1 MNKEL
6 HPTVKDLVSAVAGS
20 IARKFKGWVERDDLK
35 QELYLWFI
43 GRQDQYTEQLNEENK
58 EKREHNERRLAYQM
72 RRIAEK
78 YARREKAR
86 KAGYH
91 ITDEVF
97 YDTAT
102 IARLMPSILQS
113 VIEGTVLEQAQD
125 LINDGQP
132 RKQPAPSEGG
142 NLLAIL
148 IDVKKS
154 YLKLEEEDKVILR
167 MRYYDN
173 NTLQEIAQY
182 LEVAVSTAD
191 RRCTSALRR
200 LQDKL
205 GGDTPW
211 A

>member
-1 MNKEL
+1 MSKEL
-6 HPTVKDLVSAVAGS
+6 HPIMADLVPAVANS
-20 IARKFKGWVERDDLK
+20 IARKFKGWVEKADLK
-35 QELYLWFI
+35 QELYLWALN
-43 GRQDQYTEQLNEENK
+43 RQTQYLDQLNEENK
-58 EKREHNERRLAYQM
+58 EKREYSVSRIAFQM

-91 ITDEVF
+91 PSDEIF

-102 IARLMPSILQS
+102 IARLMPHILTS
-113 VIEGTVLEQAQD
+113 VIEGTVLEQAQE

-132 RKQPAPSEGG
+132 RKQSTPAEGG

-154 YLKLEEEDKVILR
+154 YLKLEEDDKVLLR

-173 NTLQEIAQY
+173 NTLQEIAQF
-182 LEVAVSTAD
+182 LECAVSTAD

-200 LQDKL
+200 LQDLL

-211 A
+211 Q

>member
-1 MNKEL
+1 MA
-6 HPTVKDLVSAVAGS
+6 DLVPAVANS
-20 IARKFKGWVERDDLK
+20 IARRFKGWVERDDIK
-35 QELYLWFI
+35 QELYLWAL
-43 GRQDQYTEQLNEENK
+43 GRQSQYLDQLNEENK
-58 EKREHNERRLAYQM
+58 EKREYSVSRIAYQM

-86 KAGYH
+86 KAGYQT
-91 ITDEVF
+91 TDEAF

-102 IARLMPSILQS
+102 IAQLMPHILAS
-113 VIEGTVLEQAQD
+113 VIEGTVLEQAQE

-132 RKQPAPSEGG
+132 RKQSTPAEGG

-148 IDVKKS
+148 IDVKRS
-154 YLKLEEEDKVILR
+154 YLKLEEDDKVLLR

-173 NTLQEIAQY
+173 NTLQEIAQF
-182 LEVAVSTAD
+182 LECAVSTAD

-200 LQDKL
+200 LQDLL

-211 A
+211 Q

>member
-1 MNKEL
+1 MA
-6 HPTVKDLVSAVAGS
+6 DLVPAVANS
-20 IARKFKGWVERDDLK
+20 IARKFKGWIEKADLK
-35 QELYLWFI
+35 QELYLWAL
-43 GRQDQYTEQLNEENK
+43 GRQSQYLDQLNEENK
-58 EKREHNERRLAYQM
+58 EKREYSVSRIAFQM

-91 ITDEVF
+91 PSDEAF

-102 IARLMPSILQS
+102 IAQLMPHILAS
-113 VIEGTVLEQAQD
+113 VIEGTVLEQAQE

-132 RKQPAPSEGG
+132 RKQSTPAEGG

-148 IDVKKS
+148 IDVKRS
-154 YLKLEEEDKVILR
+154 YLKLEEDDKVLLR

-173 NTLQEIAQY
+173 NTLQEIAQF
-182 LEVAVSTAD
+182 LECAVSTAD

-200 LQDKL
+200 LQDLL

-211 A
+211 Q

>member
-1 MNKEL
+1 MTKEL
-6 HPTVKDLVSAVAGS
+6 HPIMADLVPAVANS
-20 IARKFKGWVERDDLK
+20 IARKFKGWIEKADLK
-35 QELYLWFI
+35 QELYLWAL
-43 GRQDQYTEQLNEENK
+43 GRQSQYLDQLNEENK
-58 EKREHNERRLAYQM
+58 EKREYSVSRIAFQM

-91 ITDEVF
+91 PSDEAF

-102 IARLMPSILQS
+102 IAQLMPHILAS
-113 VIEGTVLEQAQD
+113 VIEGTVLEQAQE

-132 RKQPAPSEGG
+132 RKQSTPAEGG

-148 IDVKKS
+148 IDVKRS
-154 YLKLEEEDKVILR
+154 YLKLEEDDKVLLR

-173 NTLQEIAQY
+173 NTLQEIAQF
-182 LEVAVSTAD
+182 LECAVSTAD

-200 LQDKL
+200 LQDLL

-211 A
+211 Q

>member
-1 MNKEL
+1 MTKEL
-6 HPTVKDLVSAVAGS
+6 HPIMADLVPAVANS
-20 IARKFKGWVERDDLK
+20 IARKFKGWIEKADLK
-35 QELYLWFI
+35 QELYLWAL
-43 GRQDQYTEQLNEENK
+43 GRQSQYLDQLNEENK
-58 EKREHNERRLAYQM
+58 EKREYSVSRIAYQM

-91 ITDEVF
+91 PSDEAF

-102 IARLMPSILQS
+102 IAQLMPHILAS
-113 VIEGTVLEQAQD
+113 VIEGTVLEQAQE

-132 RKQPAPSEGG
+132 RKQSTPAEGG

-148 IDVKKS
+148 IDVKRS
-154 YLKLEEEDKVILR
+154 YLKLEEDDKVLLR

-173 NTLQEIAQY
+173 NTLQEIAQF

-200 LQDKL
+200 LQDLL

-211 A
+211 Q

>member
-1 MNKEL
+1 MTKEL
-6 HPTVKDLVSAVAGS
+6 HPILADLVPAVANS
-20 IARKFKGWVERDDLK
+20 IARRFKGWVERDDIK
-35 QELYLWFI
+35 QELYLWVL
-43 GRQDQYTEQLNEENK
+43 GRQSQYLDQLNEENK
-58 EKREHNERRLAYQM
+58 QKREHNVSRLAFQM

-86 KAGYH
+86 KAGYQT
-91 ITDEVF
+91 TDEAF

-102 IARLMPSILQS
+102 IAQLMPHILAS
-113 VIEGTVLEQAQD
+113 VIESTVLEQAQE

-132 RKQPAPSEGG
+132 RKQSTPAEGG

-148 IDVKKS
+148 IDVKRS
-154 YLKLEEEDKVILR
+154 YLKLNEDDKVRLR

-173 NTLQEIAQY
+173 VTLQEIAQY
-182 LEVAVSTAD
+182 LECATSTAD

-200 LQDKL
+200 LQDQL
-205 GGDTPW
+205 GGETPW

>member
-43 GRQDQYTEQLNEENK
+43 GRQDQYTDQLNEENK

-173 NTLQEIAQY
+173 NTLQEISQY

-211 A
+211 S

>member
-1 MNKEL
+1 MA
-6 HPTVKDLVSAVAGS
+6 DLVPAVANS
-20 IARKFKGWVERDDLK
+20 IARRFKGWVEKADLK
-35 QELYLWFI
+35 QELYLWAL
-43 GRQDQYTEQLNEENK
+43 GRQTQYLDQLNEENK
-58 EKREHNERRLAYQM
+58 EKREHNERRIAFQM

-91 ITDEVF
+91 PSDEIF
-97 YDTAT
+97 YDTAI
-102 IARLMPSILQS
+102 IARLMPHILAS
-113 VIEGTVLEQAQD
+113 VIDGTVLEQAQE

-132 RKQPAPSEGG
+132 RKQSTPAEGG
-142 NLLAIL
+142 NLLTIL
-148 IDVKKS
+148 IDVKRS
-154 YLKLEEEDKVILR
+154 YLKLEEDDKVLLR

-173 NTLQEIAQY
+173 NTLQEIAQF

-200 LQDKL
+200 LQDNL

-211 A
+211 Q

>member
-1 MNKEL
+1 MTKEL
-6 HPTVKDLVSAVAGS
+6 HPILADLVPAVANS
-20 IARKFKGWVERDDLK
+20 ITRKFKGWVERDDVK
-35 QELYLWFI
+35 QELYLWVL
-43 GRQDQYTEQLNEENK
+43 GRQSQYLDQLNEENK
-58 EKREHNERRLAYQM
+58 EKREYSVSRLAFQM

-86 KAGYH
+86 KAGYQT
-91 ITDEVF
+91 TDEAF

-102 IARLMPSILQS
+102 IAQLMPHILAS
-113 VIEGTVLEQAQD
+113 VIEGTVLEQAQE

-132 RKQPAPSEGG
+132 RKQSTPAEGG

-148 IDVKKS
+148 IDVKRS
-154 YLKLEEEDKVILR
+154 YLKLNEDDKVLLR

-173 NTLQEIAQY
+173 VTLQEIAQY
-182 LEVAVSTAD
+182 LECATSTAD

-200 LQDKL
+200 LQDQL

-211 A
+211 N

>member
-1 MNKEL
+1 M
-6 HPTVKDLVSAVAGS
+6 VAGS
-20 IARKFKGWVERDDLK
+20 ITRKFNGWVEKDDIK
-35 QELYLWFI
+35 QELYLWALN
-43 GRQDQYTEQLNEENK
+43 RQDQYFDQLNEENK
-58 EKREHNERRLAYQM
+58 ARREHNEARIAFQM
-72 RRIAEK
+72 RRAAER

-86 KAGYH
+86 KAGYQT
-91 ITDEVF
+91 TDEAF

-102 IARLMPSILQS
+102 IAQLMPHILAS
-113 VIEGTVLEQAQD
+113 VIEGTVLEQAQE

-132 RKQPAPSEGG
+132 RKQSTPAEGG

-148 IDVKKS
+148 IDIKRA
-154 YLKLEEEDKVILR
+154 YLKLQADDKVLLR

-173 NTLQEIAQY
+173 ATLQEIAQF
-182 LEVAVSTAD
+182 LECAVSTAD

-200 LQDKL
+200 LQDLL

>member
-1 MNKEL
+1 MTKEL
-6 HPTVKDLVSAVAGS
+6 HPILADLVPAVANS
-20 IARKFKGWVERDDLK
+20 ITRKFKGWVEKDDVK
-35 QELYLWFI
+35 QELYLWVL
-43 GRQDQYTEQLNEENK
+43 GRQSQYLDQLNEENK
-58 EKREHNERRLAYQM
+58 EKREYNVSRLAFQM

-86 KAGYH
+86 KAGYQT
-91 ITDEVF
+91 TDEAF

-102 IARLMPSILQS
+102 IAQLMPHILAS
-113 VIEGTVLEQAQD
+113 VIEGTVLEQAQE

-132 RKQPAPSEGG
+132 RKQSTPAEGG

-148 IDVKKS
+148 IDVKRS
-154 YLKLEEEDKVILR
+154 YLKLNEDDKVLLR

-173 NTLQEIAQY
+173 VTLQEIAQY
-182 LEVAVSTAD
+182 LECATSTAD

-200 LQDKL
+200 LQDQL
-205 GGDTPW
+205 GGETPW

>member
-1 MNKEL
+1 MTKEL
-6 HPTVKDLVSAVAGS
+6 HPILADLVPAVANS
-20 IARKFKGWVERDDLK
+20 ITRKFKGWVERDDVK
-35 QELYLWFI
+35 QELYLWVL
-43 GRQDQYTEQLNEENK
+43 GRQSQYLDQLNEENK
-58 EKREHNERRLAYQM
+58 EKREYSVSRLAFQM

-86 KAGYH
+86 KAGYQT
-91 ITDEVF
+91 TDEAF

-102 IARLMPSILQS
+102 IAQLMPHILAS
-113 VIEGTVLEQAQD
+113 VIEGTVLEQAQE

-132 RKQPAPSEGG
+132 RKQSTPAEGG

-154 YLKLEEEDKVILR
+154 YLKLEEEDKTILR

-173 NTLQEIAQY
+173 NTLQEISQY
-182 LEVAVSTAD
+182 LECAVSTAD

>member
-1 MNKEL
+1 MTREL
-6 HPTVKDLVSAVAGS
+6 HPTIVDLVPVVAGS
-20 IARKFKGWVERDDLK
+20 ITRKFNGWVEKDDIK
-35 QELYLWFI
+35 QELYLWALN
-43 GRQDQYTEQLNEENK
+43 RQDQYFDQLNEENK
-58 EKREHNERRLAYQM
+58 ARREHNEARIAFQM
-72 RRIAEK
+72 RRAAER

-86 KAGYH
+86 KAGYQT
-91 ITDEVF
+91 TDEAF

-102 IARLMPSILQS
+102 IAQLMPHILAS
-113 VIEGTVLEQAQD
+113 VIEGTVLEQAQE

-132 RKQPAPSEGG
+132 RKQSTPAEGG

-148 IDVKKS
+148 IDIKRA
-154 YLKLEEEDKVILR
+154 YLKLQADDKVLLR

-173 NTLQEIAQY
+173 ATLQEIAQF
-182 LEVAVSTAD
+182 LECAVSTAD

-200 LQDKL
+200 LQDLL

>member
-20 IARKFKGWVERDDLK
+20 IARRFKGWVERDDLK

-43 GRQDQYTEQLNEENK
+43 GRQDQYTDQLNEENK

>member
-1 MNKEL
+1 MTKEL
-6 HPTVKDLVSAVAGS
+6 HPILADLVPAVANS
-20 IARKFKGWVERDDLK
+20 ITRKFKGWVERDDVK
-35 QELYLWFI
+35 QELYLWVL
-43 GRQDQYTEQLNEENK
+43 GRQSQYLDQLNEENK
-58 EKREHNERRLAYQM
+58 QKREHNVSRLAFQM

-86 KAGYH
+86 KAGYQT
-91 ITDEVF
+91 TDEAF

-102 IARLMPSILQS
+102 IAQLMPHILAS
-113 VIEGTVLEQAQD
+113 VIEGTVLEQAQE

-132 RKQPAPSEGG
+132 RKQSTPAEGG

-154 YLKLEEEDKVILR
+154 YLKLNEDDKVLLR

-173 NTLQEIAQY
+173 VTLQEIAQY
-182 LEVAVSTAD
+182 LECATSTAD

-200 LQDKL
+200 LQDLL
-205 GGDTPW
+205 GGETPW

>member
-20 IARKFKGWVERDDLK
+20 IARRFKGWVERDDLK

-43 GRQDQYTEQLNEENK
+43 GRQDQYTDQLNEENK

-78 YARREKAR
+78 YARKEKAR

-154 YLKLEEEDKVILR
+154 YLKLEEEDKTILR

-173 NTLQEIAQY
+173 NTLQEISQY
-182 LEVAVSTAD
+182 LECAVSTAD

>member
-1 MNKEL
+1 MTKEL
-6 HPTVKDLVSAVAGS
+6 HPIMADLVPAVANS
-20 IARKFKGWVERDDLK
+20 IARKFKGWVEKADLK
-35 QELYLWFI
+35 QELYLWALN
-43 GRQDQYTEQLNEENK
+43 RQTQYLDQLNEENK
-58 EKREHNERRLAYQM
+58 EKREYSVSRIAFQM

-91 ITDEVF
+91 PSDEAF

-102 IARLMPSILQS
+102 IAQLMPHILAS
-113 VIEGTVLEQAQD
+113 VIEGTVLEQAQE

-132 RKQPAPSEGG
+132 RKQSTPAEGG

-154 YLKLEEEDKVILR
+154 YLKLEEDDKVLLR

-173 NTLQEIAQY
+173 NTLQEIAQF
-182 LEVAVSTAD
+182 LECAVSTAD

-200 LQDKL
+200 LQDLL

-211 A
+211 Q

>member
-43 GRQDQYTEQLNEENK
+43 GRQDQYTDQLNEESK

-154 YLKLEEEDKVILR
+154 YLKLEEEDKTILR

-173 NTLQEIAQY
+173 NTLQEISQY

-211 A
+211 S

>member
-1 MNKEL
+1 MTKEL
-6 HPTVKDLVSAVAGS
+6 HPILTDLVPAVANS
-20 IARKFKGWVERDDLK
+20 IARRFKGWVERDDLK
-35 QELYLWFI
+35 QELYLWAI
-43 GRQDQYTEQLNEENK
+43 GRQGQYLDQLNEENK
-58 EKREHNERRLAYQM
+58 EKREYSVSRLAFQM

-86 KAGYH
+86 KAGYQT
-91 ITDEVF
+91 TDEAF

-102 IARLMPSILQS
+102 IAQLMPHILAS
-113 VIEGTVLEQAQD
+113 VIEGTVLEQAQE

-132 RKQPAPSEGG
+132 RKQSTPAEGG

-148 IDVKKS
+148 IDVKRS
-154 YLKLEEEDKVILR
+154 YLKLNEDDKVLLR

-173 NTLQEIAQY
+173 VTLQEIAQY
-182 LEVAVSTAD
+182 LECATSTAD

-200 LQDKL
+200 LQDQL
-205 GGDTPW
+205 GGETPW

>member
-20 IARKFKGWVERDDLK
+20 IARRFKGWVERDDLK

-43 GRQDQYTEQLNEENK
+43 GRQDQYTDQLNEENK

-78 YARREKAR
+78 YARKEKAR

-173 NTLQEIAQY
+173 NTLQEISQY

>member
-43 GRQDQYTEQLNEENK
+43 GRQDQYTDQLNEENK

>member
-1 MNKEL
+1 MTKEL
-6 HPTVKDLVSAVAGS
+6 HPILADLVPAVANS
-20 IARKFKGWVERDDLK
+20 ITRKFKGWVERDDVK
-35 QELYLWFI
+35 QELYLWVL
-43 GRQDQYTEQLNEENK
+43 GRQSQYLDQLNEENK
-58 EKREHNERRLAYQM
+58 EKREYSVSRLAFQM

-86 KAGYH
+86 KAGYQT
-91 ITDEVF
+91 TDEAF

-102 IARLMPSILQS
+102 IAQLMPHILAS
-113 VIEGTVLEQAQD
+113 VIEGTVLEQAQE

-132 RKQPAPSEGG
+132 RKQSTPAEGG

-148 IDVKKS
+148 IDVKRS
-154 YLKLEEEDKVILR
+154 YLKLNEDDKVLLR

-173 NTLQEIAQY
+173 VTLQEIAQY
-182 LEVAVSTAD
+182 LECATSTAD

-200 LQDKL
+200 LQDQL
-205 GGDTPW
+205 GGETPW

>member
-20 IARKFKGWVERDDLK
+20 IARRFKGWVERDDLK

-43 GRQDQYTEQLNEENK
+43 GRQDQYTDQLNEENK

-78 YARREKAR
+78 YARKEKAR

-154 YLKLEEEDKVILR
+154 YLKLEEEDKTILR

-173 NTLQEIAQY
+173 NTLQEISQY

>member
-1 MNKEL
+1 MSKEL
-6 HPTVKDLVSAVAGS
+6 HPIMADLVPAVANS
-20 IARKFKGWVERDDLK
+20 IARRFKGWVEKADLK
-35 QELYLWFI
+35 QELYLWAL
-43 GRQDQYTEQLNEENK
+43 GRQTQYLDQLNEENK
-58 EKREHNERRLAYQM
+58 EKREHNERRIAFQM

-78 YARREKAR
+78 YARKEKAR

-91 ITDEVF
+91 PSDEAF

-102 IARLMPSILQS
+102 IAQLMPHILAS
-113 VIEGTVLEQAQD
+113 VIEGTVLEQAQE

-132 RKQPAPSEGG
+132 RKQSTPAEGG

-154 YLKLEEEDKVILR
+154 YLKLEEDDRVLLR

-173 NTLQEIAQY
+173 NTLQEIAQF

-200 LQDKL
+200 LQDLL

-211 A
+211 Q

>member
-1 MNKEL
+1 MA
-6 HPTVKDLVSAVAGS
+6 DLVPAVANS
-20 IARKFKGWVERDDLK
+20 IARRFKGWVEKADLK
-35 QELYLWFI
+35 QELYLWAL
-43 GRQDQYTEQLNEENK
+43 GRQTQYLSQLNEENK
-58 EKREHNERRLAYQM
+58 EKREHNERRIAFQM

-91 ITDEVF
+91 PSDEAF

-102 IARLMPSILQS
+102 IAQLMPHILAS
-113 VIEGTVLEQAQD
+113 VVEGTVLEQAQE

-132 RKQPAPSEGG
+132 RKQSTPAEGG

-154 YLKLEEEDKVILR
+154 YLKLEEDDKVILR

-173 NTLQEIAQY
+173 NTLQEIAQF

-200 LQDKL
+200 LQDLL
-205 GGDTPW
+205 GGDSPW
-211 A
+211 Q

>member
-1 MNKEL
+1 MTKEL
-6 HPTVKDLVSAVAGS
+6 HPILADLVPAVANS
-20 IARKFKGWVERDDLK
+20 ITRKFKGWVERDDVK
-35 QELYLWFI
+35 QELYLWVL
-43 GRQDQYTEQLNEENK
+43 GRQSQYLDQLNEENK
-58 EKREHNERRLAYQM
+58 EKREYSVSRLAFQM

-86 KAGYH
+86 KAGYQT
-91 ITDEVF
+91 TDEAF

-102 IARLMPSILQS
+102 IAQLMPHILAS
-113 VIEGTVLEQAQD
+113 VIEGTVLEQAQE

-132 RKQPAPSEGG
+132 RKQSTPAEGG

-148 IDVKKS
+148 IDVKRS
-154 YLKLEEEDKVILR
+154 YLKLQEDDKVLLR

-173 NTLQEIAQY
+173 VTLQEIAQY
-182 LEVAVSTAD
+182 LECATSTAD

-200 LQDKL
+200 LQDQL
-205 GGDTPW
+205 GGETPW

>member
-1 MNKEL
+1 MTKEL
-6 HPTVKDLVSAVAGS
+6 HPILADLVPAVANS
-20 IARKFKGWVERDDLK
+20 ITRKFKGWVERDDVK
-35 QELYLWFI
+35 QELYLWVL
-43 GRQDQYTEQLNEENK
+43 GRQSQYLDQLNEENK
-58 EKREHNERRLAYQM
+58 EKREYSVSRLAFQM

-86 KAGYH
+86 KAGYQT
-91 ITDEVF
+91 TDEAF

-102 IARLMPSILQS
+102 IAQLMPHILAS
-113 VIEGTVLEQAQD
+113 VIEGTVLEQAQE

-132 RKQPAPSEGG
+132 RKQSTPAEGG

-148 IDVKKS
+148 IDVKRS
-154 YLKLEEEDKVILR
+154 YLKLNEDDKVLLR

-173 NTLQEIAQY
+173 VTLQEIAQY
-182 LEVAVSTAD
+182 LECATSTAD

-200 LQDKL
+200 LQDLL

-211 A
+211 N

>member
-1 MNKEL
+1 MTKEL
-6 HPTVKDLVSAVAGS
+6 HPILADLVPAVANS
-20 IARKFKGWVERDDLK
+20 ITRKFKGWVERDDVK
-35 QELYLWFI
+35 QELYLWVL
-43 GRQDQYTEQLNEENK
+43 GRQSQYLDQLNEENK
-58 EKREHNERRLAYQM
+58 QKREHNVSRLAFQM

-86 KAGYH
+86 KAGYQT
-91 ITDEVF
+91 TDEIF

-102 IARLMPSILQS
+102 IARLMPHILAS
-113 VIEGTVLEQAQD
+113 VIDGTVLEQAQE

-132 RKQPAPSEGG
+132 RKQSTPAEGG

-148 IDVKKS
+148 IDVKRS
-154 YLKLEEEDKVILR
+154 YLKLKEDDKVLLR

-173 NTLQEIAQY
+173 VTLQEIAQY
-182 LEVAVSTAD
+182 LECATSTAD

-200 LQDKL
+200 LQDLL
-205 GGDTPW
+205 GGETPW

>member
-1 MNKEL
+1 MTKEL
-6 HPTVKDLVSAVAGS
+6 HPILADLVPAVANS
-20 IARKFKGWVERDDLK
+20 ITRKFKGWVERDDVK
-35 QELYLWFI
+35 QELYLWVL
-43 GRQDQYTEQLNEENK
+43 GRQSQYLDQLNEENK
-58 EKREHNERRLAYQM
+58 EKREYNVSRLAFQM

-86 KAGYH
+86 KAGYQT
-91 ITDEVF
+91 TDEAF

-102 IARLMPSILQS
+102 IAQLMPHILAS
-113 VIEGTVLEQAQD
+113 VIEGTVLEQAQE

-132 RKQPAPSEGG
+132 RRQSTPAEGG

-148 IDVKKS
+148 IDVKRS
-154 YLKLEEEDKVILR
+154 YLKLQEDDKILLR

-173 NTLQEIAQY
+173 VTLQEIAQY
-182 LEVAVSTAD
+182 LECATSTAD

-200 LQDKL
+200 LQDQL
-205 GGDTPW
+205 GGETPW

>member
-1 MNKEL
+1 MA
-6 HPTVKDLVSAVAGS
+6 DLVPAVANS
-20 IARKFKGWVERDDLK
+20 IARKFKGWVEKADLK
-35 QELYLWFI
+35 QELYLWAL
-43 GRQDQYTEQLNEENK
+43 GRQTQYLDQLNEENK
-58 EKREHNERRLAYQM
+58 EKREYSVSRIAFQM

-91 ITDEVF
+91 PSDEAF

-102 IARLMPSILQS
+102 IAQLMPHIITS
-113 VIEGTVLEQAQD
+113 VIEGTVLEQAQE

-132 RKQPAPSEGG
+132 RKQSTPAEGG

-154 YLKLEEEDKVILR
+154 YLKLEEDDKVLLR

-173 NTLQEIAQY
+173 NTLQEIAQF
-182 LEVAVSTAD
+182 LECAVSTAD

-200 LQDKL
+200 LQDLL

-211 A
+211 Q

>member
-20 IARKFKGWVERDDLK
+20 IARRFKGWVERDDLK

-43 GRQDQYTEQLNEENK
+43 GRQDQYTDQLNEENK

-154 YLKLEEEDKVILR
+154 YLKLEEEDKTILR

>member
-1 MNKEL
+1 MSKEL
-6 HPTVKDLVSAVAGS
+6 HPIMADLVPAVANS
-20 IARKFKGWVERDDLK
+20 IARKFKGWVEKADLK
-35 QELYLWFI
+35 QELYLWAL
-43 GRQDQYTEQLNEENK
+43 GRQTQYLDQLNEENK
-58 EKREHNERRLAYQM
+58 EKREHNERRIAFQM

-91 ITDEVF
+91 PSDEAF

-102 IARLMPSILQS
+102 IAQLMPHIITS
-113 VIEGTVLEQAQD
+113 VIEGTVLEQAQE

-132 RKQPAPSEGG
+132 RKQSTPAEGG

-154 YLKLEEEDKVILR
+154 YLKLEEDDKVLLR

-173 NTLQEIAQY
+173 NTLQEIAQF
-182 LEVAVSTAD
+182 LECAVSTAD

-200 LQDKL
+200 LQDLL

-211 A
+211 Q